1 MLNFSIS
8 KDITTLEHLNMFFD
22 SLIELDD
29 DDILFASSYIRG
41 FVEVAAVDFGDE
53 EQVLSQP
60 LYDLVTNQL
69 IIAKG
74 ELSKQDAEIVDSFWQ
89 KIKVI
94 F

>member
-22 SLIELDD
+22 SLIDLDD